1 MIVVRYWK
9 KTKGEF
15 ETDFYK
21 SKEQGRAGKF
31 LLNSL
36 QAINVLRHLQNVTTV
51 GVENYIIQLQ
61 WTCHLAGEGIC
72 VSPITTLRV
81 PQRELRK
88 LMNLSVFT

>member
-1 MIVVRYWK
+1 MIVARYWK

-31 LLNSL
+31 LINSL
-36 QAINVLRHLQNVTTV
+36 QAINVLPHLQNVTTV

-61 WTCHLAGEGIC
+61 WTCHYN
-72 VSPITTLRV
+72 
-81 PQRELRK
+81 PQGTPERTEK
-88 LMNLSVFT
+88 IDEPFSFYINTNIKQ

>member
-1 MIVVRYWK
+1 MIVARYWK

-31 LLNSL
+31 VLNSL

-51 GVENYIIQLQ
+51 GVENNFIILSSCNGHVILQ
-61 WTCHLAGEGIC
+61 QREF
-72 VSPITTLRV
+72 VSPPLQ
-81 PQRELRK
+81 PSGYPRE
-88 LMNLSVFT
+88 N